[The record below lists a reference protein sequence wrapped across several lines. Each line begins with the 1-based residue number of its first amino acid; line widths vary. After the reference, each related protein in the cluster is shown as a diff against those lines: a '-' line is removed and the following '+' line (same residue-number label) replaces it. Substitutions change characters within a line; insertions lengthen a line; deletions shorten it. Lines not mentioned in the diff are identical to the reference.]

1 MKWIPLLPM
10 ALLLGFALVPVSP
23 TVEPWNAAGL
33 LGSDEFGRDQL
44 LVMLSATGR
53 SMATGILLAGATI
66 FLSLSLSFL
75 LVFRKSRILAGVQM
89 SMTQVLESVPAMIW
103 VLAAFSASGGS
114 SPIITGVTFVVAMMP
129 FAVTIISG
137 EFSRLAGL
145 PYMEAARLL
154 GVPAYRQLRRHLLPN
169 CRGVLGPLFIQIVGL
184 AIAIQ
189 GAIGLL
195 GFANR
200 TDLDL
205 GILLLRGKENVAAHP
220 ELLLSTLAS
229 LALLY
234 LYLNWLRIR
243 FDGPDATSRGF
254 A

>member
-1 MKWIPLLPM
+1 MKWMPLLPM
-10 ALLLGFALVPVSP
+10 ALLVGFALLPANP
-23 TVEPWNAAGL
+23 TAEPWSAAGL
-33 LGSDEFGRDQL
+33 LGADEFGRDQL

-53 SMATGILLAGATI
+53 SMATGILLAGVTI
-66 FLSLSLSFL
+66 LLSLWLSFL
-75 LVFRKSRILAGVQM
+75 LIFRKTRILSGVQM

-114 SPIITGVTFVVAMMP
+114 SPIMTAVIFVGAMMP

-137 EFSRLAGL
+137 QFVRLAGL
-145 PYMEAARLL
+145 PYMEAAQLL
-154 GVPAYRQLRRHLLPN
+154 GIPAHRQLRHHLLPN
-169 CRGVLGPLFIQIVGL
+169 SGGVLGPLFIQIIGL

-200 TDLDL
+200 TDVDL

-220 ELLLSTLAS
+220 GLLLSTLVS
-229 LALLY
+229 LGLLY

-243 FDGPDATSRGF
+243 FDAPAATSRGF